1 MPNFSPSD
9 TRNGWMTELL
19 FRLDG
24 GPGIGAGHFMRCL
37 SLAQAA
43 AELGWRSHL
52 ALSHET
58 AIPPAWAAQAGSIHF
73 LGHVAGSDSDCASC
87 VELVRRL
94 NAAWV
99 VTDHY
104 AFDNAFLE
112 NLAHAVPHTLLIDDL
127 GERDAAVDL
136 VLNPNPG
143 AESRWHDR
151 YAKAHRSLLGA
162 DYFLLRAS
170 IDRARPMPETGRVL
184 ITFGADDTDNL
195 ALEFVRHAIAAGIA
209 LNADVICT
217 AHRDGLEQLRSA
229 TAGALGNWR
238 IHAGPL
244 EIAPLMARAA
254 LLVCAGGGTASEAA
268 SLGIPSVIVVRAD
281 NQRPGA
287 QSLADAGAALLAGEG
302 AAALPQAL
310 ESMRRLLENDKLR
323 VPMANAG
330 RSLIDG
336 SGARR
341 VIEAMRDNEN
351 ATNKEPN
358 NEPNQPGQIF

>member
-1 MPNFSPSD
+1 MPNSSPSG

-19 FRLDG
+19 FRVDG

-58 AIPPAWAAQAGSIHF
+58 ALPSEWTAQAASIHV
-73 LGHVAGSDSDCASC
+73 LGHVAGSNRDGASC
-87 VELVRRL
+87 VELAHRL
-94 NAAWV
+94 DAAWV
-99 VTDHY
+99 VADHY
-104 AFDNAFLE
+104 AFDIAFLD
-112 NLAHAVPHTLLIDDL
+112 NLARAVSHTLLIDDL

-143 AESRWHDR
+143 AESRWHNR
-151 YAKAHRSLLGA
+151 YAKARRPLLGA
-162 DYFLLRAS
+162 DYFLLRGS
-170 IDRARPMPETGRVL
+170 IARARPVPETGRVL

-195 ALEFVRHAIAAGIA
+195 ALEFARGAIAAGIA

-217 AHRDGLEQLRSA
+217 APGDGLQQLRSA
-229 TAGALGNWR
+229 TVDAPGDWR

-281 NQRPGA
+281 NQQPGA

-310 ESMRRLLENDKLR
+310 EAMRRLLENDKLR
-323 VPMANAG
+323 APMADAG

-336 SGARR
+336 AGARR
-341 VIEAMRDNEN
+341 VIEAMRVIEN
-351 ATNKEPN
+351 AANKESS
-358 NEPNQPGQIF
+358 NEPKQPG